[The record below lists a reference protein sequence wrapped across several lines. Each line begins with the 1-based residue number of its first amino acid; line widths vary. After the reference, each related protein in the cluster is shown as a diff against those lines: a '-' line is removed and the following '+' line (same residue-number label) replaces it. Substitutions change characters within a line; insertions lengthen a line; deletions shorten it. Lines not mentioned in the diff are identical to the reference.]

1 MSLESASRRD
11 SLKAIF
17 VVKST
22 EDRLRG
28 NAVTVRNPARLQYWR
43 ASGTV
48 GNARPEARVWT
59 PAVVMRDPLQEDG
72 SEVILVQRN
81 HPVQTLA
88 PHGANQPFAERIRLW
103 RSHRR
108 LENRQ
113 PHCGERAIDV
123 LGIDAVAV
131 V

>member
-43 ASGTV
+43 ARGTV

-59 PAVVMRDPLQEDG
+59 PAVVMRDPDVRQNPSGL
-72 SEVILVQRN
+72 ILLV
-81 HPVQTLA
+81 P
-88 PHGANQPFAERIRLW
+88 QPTIRTCW
-103 RSHRR
+103 HY
-108 LENRQ
+108 
-113 PHCGERAIDV
+113 CF
-123 LGIDAVAV
+123 
-131 V
+131 